1 MVSEFAS
8 GVWGQVGVVEGQ
20 DGVWMEGEGLGV
32 VGLHQ

>member
-20 DGVWMEGEGLGV
+20 DGVWMEGEGWEL
-32 VGLHQ
+32 LAWQQ